1 LEKRNILFYFV
12 IQSTTKYK
20 EMSRSPGRETSPP
33 PGRFRFAGRFRFRG
47 WYFLLSLLLLGV
59 EIFIAVYMHDRI
71 IRPYGGDFLVVI
83 WLYCL
88 VRSFWDLPVPVTA
101 GLVLLFSYLVE
112 VSQYFHLAD
121 RLGFKG
127 RSVMRV
133 ILGSYFTWTDIL
145 CYTLGILFVLVV
157 EGVIRRRGVRG
168 GARGGGIDDGGEGGD
183 GQEGRDGQSIVRRIW
198 GSSDTMLLVFAGAA
212 AEFAL
217 NRSVDWLYYT
227 GRLPADPIGRLFS
240 TVRYAQQIVWA
251 KREDALAAID
261 SITAIHK
268 GVEANRGFTIP
279 DAAYLDVLFLLIDYS
294 IRSFELLER
303 KCSEQEKAEIF
314 GMFYEVGARMGLR
327 GLPGDYE
334 NWRAMRSAYL
344 AANLVHSK
352 YTIDL
357 YRRYRVS
364 LGAFRFR
371 ILLNMQALLAPG
383 PVRRLLSLPSVA
395 WGMPLIWLYKGARLL
410 WLDPLLKAVLLPAKY
425 KRQVSDLDKFP

>member
-20 EMSRSPGRETSPP
+20 DML
-33 PGRFRFAGRFRFRG
+33 RFRFRG

-59 EIFIAVYMHDRI
+59 EIFIGVYMHDRI

-101 GLVLLFSYLVE
+101 VLVLLFSYLVE
-112 VSQYFHLAD
+112 TSQYFHLAD

-127 RSVMRV
+127 RSLMRV
-133 ILGSYFTWTDIL
+133 LLGSYFTWTDIL
-145 CYTLGILFVLVV
+145 SYTLGILFVLVV
-157 EGVIRRRGVRG
+157 EGIIRRRGKR
-168 GARGGGIDDGGEGGD
+168 GEG
-183 GQEGRDGQSIVRRIW
+183 ESIVRRIW
-198 GSSDTMLLVFAGAA
+198 GSADMVLLVFAGAA
-212 AEFAL
+212 AEFPL

-279 DAAYLDVLFLLIDYS
+279 DTAYLDVLFLLIDYS

-303 KCSEQEKAEIF
+303 KCSEQEKTEIF
-314 GMFYEVGARMGLR
+314 GMFYAVGARMGLR

-334 NWRAMRSAYL
+334 NWLAMRSEYL

-352 YTIDL
+352 YTTDL

-364 LGAFRFR
+364 LGAFRYR
-371 ILLNMQALLAPG
+371 ILLNMQSLLAPG

-395 WGMPLIWLYKGARLL
+395 WGMSLIWLYKGARLL
-410 WLDPLLKAVLLPAKY
+410 GLDPLLKAVLLPAKY
-425 KRQVSDLDKFP
+425 KKQVSDLDKFP

>member
-1 LEKRNILFYFV
+1 VVGGCRAKYNSFWAGGHLEKRNILFYFV
-12 IQSTTKYK
+12 FQSTTKYK
-20 EMSRSPGRETSPP
+20 DMA
-33 PGRFRFAGRFRFRG
+33 RFQFRG

-59 EIFIAVYMHDRI
+59 EIFIGVYMHDSI

-88 VRSFWDLPVPVTA
+88 IRSFWDLPVPLTA
-101 GLVLLFSYLVE
+101 VLVLLFSYLVE
-112 VSQYFHLAD
+112 TSQYFHLAD

-127 RSVMRV
+127 HSLMRV

-145 CYTLGILFVLVV
+145 SYTLGILFVLGV
-157 EGVIRRRGVRG
+157 EGVIRRRR
-168 GARGGGIDDGGEGGD
+168 RR
-183 GQEGRDGQSIVRRIW
+183 RDGAGESIVRRIW
-198 GSSDTMLLVFAGAA
+198 GSADTVLLVFAGAA

-227 GRLPADPIGRLFS
+227 GRLPADPVGRLFS

-279 DAAYLDVLFLLIDYS
+279 DTAYLDVLFLLIDYS

-314 GMFYEVGARMGLR
+314 GMFYEVGARMGLT

-334 NWRAMRSAYL
+334 SWMAMRLEYL
-344 AANLVHSK
+344 AANLIHSK
-352 YTIDL
+352 YTTDL
-357 YRRYRVS
+357 YGRYRIS
-364 LGAFRFR
+364 LGAFRYR
-371 ILLNMQALLAPG
+371 ILLYMQALLAPG
-383 PVRRLLSLPSVA
+383 RVRRLLSLPSVF
-395 WGMPLIWLYKGARLL
+395 WGMPLVWLYKGARLL
-410 WLDPLLKAVLLPAKY
+410 GLDPLLKALLLPPKY
-425 KRQVSDLDKFP
+425 KREVADLDRVPALGDLSQK

>member
-1 LEKRNILFYFV
+1 MEKRNILFYFV
-12 IQSTTKYK
+12 IQSTIKFK
-20 EMSRSPGRETSPP
+20 EMLRVPGKGLRTT
-33 PGRFRFAGRFRFRG
+33 GGVLRVRGKGLRTAGKRLQFRFRG

-59 EIFIAVYMHDRI
+59 EIFIGVYMHDRI

-101 GLVLLFSYLVE
+101 MWVLLFSYLVE
-112 VSQYFHLAD
+112 TSQYFHLAD

-127 RSVMRV
+127 HSLMRV

-145 CYTLGILFVLVV
+145 CYTLGILFVLGV
-157 EGVIRRRGVRG
+157 EGVIRRRR
-168 GARGGGIDDGGEGGD
+168 RGEGE
-183 GQEGRDGQSIVRRIW
+183 EGEFIVRRIW
-198 GSSDTMLLVFAGAA
+198 GSADTVLLVFAGAA

-261 SITAIHK
+261 RITAIHK
-268 GVEANRGFTIP
+268 GVEASRGSSIP
-279 DAAYLDVLFLLIDYS
+279 DTAYLDVLFLLIDYS

-303 KCSEQEKAEIF
+303 KCSEEEKAEIF
-314 GMFYEVGARMGLR
+314 GLFYEVGSRMGLK
-327 GLPGDYE
+327 GLPGNYE
-334 NWRAMRSAYL
+334 NWMLMRSEYL

-352 YTIDL
+352 YTADL
-357 YRRYRVS
+357 YRRYRINLGGFRYS
-364 LGAFRFR
+364 L
-371 ILLNMQALLAPG
+371 LLYVQGLIVPG
-383 PVRRLLSLPSVA
+383 QVRRLLSLPSVM
-395 WGMPLIWLYKGARLL
+395 WGRPLIFFYKGVRLL
-410 WLDPLLKAVLLPAKY
+410 GLDPLLKAVLLPAKY
-425 KRQVSDLDKFP
+425 KEQIAGLDM

>member
-1 LEKRNILFYFV
+1 ML
-12 IQSTTKYK
+12 
-20 EMSRSPGRETSPP
+20 RSPGRETSRS

-47 WYFLLSLLLLGV
+47 WYFLFSLLLLGV
-59 EIFIAVYMHDRI
+59 EIFIGVYMHDRI

-101 GLVLLFSYLVE
+101 VSVLLFSYLVE
-112 VSQYFHLAD
+112 TSQYFHLAD

-127 RSVMRV
+127 HSLMRV

-145 CYTLGILFVLVV
+145 SYTLGILFVLVV
-157 EGVIRRRGVRG
+157 DGMIRRRSVRG
-168 GARGGGIDDGGEGGD
+168 GARGGGIGGSGEGGD
-183 GQEGRDGQSIVRRIW
+183 GESIVRRIW
-198 GSSDTMLLVFAGAA
+198 GSADTVLLVFAGAA

-261 SITAIHK
+261 SITTVHK
-268 GVEANRGFTIP
+268 GVEANRGFSIP
-279 DAAYLDVLFLLIDYS
+279 DTAYLDVLFLLIDYS

-334 NWRAMRSAYL
+334 NWMAMRSEYL
-344 AANLVHSK
+344 AVNLVHSK
-352 YTIDL
+352 YTTDL

-364 LGAFRFR
+364 LGAFRYR
-371 ILLNMQALLAPG
+371 ILLYMQALIVPG
-383 PVRRLLSLPSVA
+383 RVRQLLSLPSVA
-395 WGMPLIWLYKGARLL
+395 WGIPLMWFYKGARFLG
-410 WLDPLLKAVLLPAKY
+410 LDPLLKAVLLPAKY
-425 KRQVSDLDKFP
+425 KAEIANLDRIENPDRIPVLGGRSQK

>member
-1 LEKRNILFYFV
+1 ML
-12 IQSTTKYK
+12 
-20 EMSRSPGRETSPP
+20 RS

-47 WYFLLSLLLLGV
+47 WYFLFSLLLLGV
-59 EIFIAVYMHDRI
+59 EIFIGVYMHDRI

-101 GLVLLFSYLVE
+101 VSVLLFSYLVE
-112 VSQYFHLAD
+112 TSQYFHLAD

-127 RSVMRV
+127 HSLMRV

-145 CYTLGILFVLVV
+145 SYTLGILFVLVV
-157 EGVIRRRGVRG
+157 EGMIRRRSVRG
-168 GARGGGIDDGGEGGD
+168 GARGGGIGGSGEGGD
-183 GQEGRDGQSIVRRIW
+183 GESIVRRIW
-198 GSSDTMLLVFAGAA
+198 GSADTVLLVFAGAA

-261 SITAIHK
+261 SITTVHK
-268 GVEANRGFTIP
+268 GVEANRGFSIP
-279 DAAYLDVLFLLIDYS
+279 DTAYLDVLFLLIDYS

-334 NWRAMRSAYL
+334 NWMAMRSEYL

-352 YTIDL
+352 YTTDL

-364 LGAFRFR
+364 LGAFRYR
-371 ILLNMQALLAPG
+371 ILLYMQALIVPG
-383 PVRRLLSLPSVA
+383 RVRQLLSLPSVA
-395 WGMPLIWLYKGARLL
+395 WGIPLMWVYKGTRFLG
-410 WLDPLLKAVLLPAKY
+410 LDPLLKALLLPGKY
-425 KRQVSDLDKFP
+425 KAEIANLDRIENPDRIPVLGSRSQK